1 MRMLRVAKGKSTR
14 SAVVKLTAADSRTEC
29 FLLLTMFHTSNH
41 LCNYWKI
48 IIAFKEIMWS

>member
-1 MRMLRVAKGKSTR
+1 MLRVAKGKSTR
-14 SAVVKLTAADSRTEC
+14 SAVVKLTAANSRTEC